1 MHVCMRLGQP
11 EDKGISSGVPC
22 PRPVTPLSHCKLRG
36 RKFSL
41 KSISPLDKQ
50 FKYFFVVKFF
60 IFSLCKWGLK
70 GCLVVKF
77 DIASPT
83 SFHLFRPVFFCQ
95 PESEITW
102 QRDFSV
108 FLPSSRFP
116 YQREMDLST
125 IIQFLL
131 RTLIDKDMILCLA
144 FASSLVREISCKVLE
159 TQVHHCGF
167 CIVVQ
172 LIHRPMKREHT
183 NKQFKTYGFCQ
194 SQLILLHQRKRAKG
208 AFYRRPSVHCIAS
221 LPSPVRVAVILFA
234 SFARSI
240 AARAPFSV
248 LSTRRKLETVKFCA
262 TY

>member
-1 MHVCMRLGQP
+1 
-11 EDKGISSGVPC
+11 
-22 PRPVTPLSHCKLRG
+22 
-36 RKFSL
+36 
-41 KSISPLDKQ
+41 
-50 FKYFFVVKFF
+50 
-60 IFSLCKWGLK
+60 
-70 GCLVVKF
+70 
-77 DIASPT
+77 
-83 SFHLFRPVFFCQ
+83 
-95 PESEITW
+95 
-102 QRDFSV
+102 
-108 FLPSSRFP
+108 
-116 YQREMDLST
+116 MDLST

-221 LPSPVRVAVILFA
+221 LPCPFACTCRRHPVRFV
-234 SFARSI
+234 RSLY
-240 AARAPFSV
+240 RRSRSV
-248 LSTRRKLETVKFCA
+248 LRSLHQKKTGDCQILCYLLNLLRSKLLCCL
-262 TY
+262 